1 MKREIDGAKM
11 IKLALKEAAKSKE
24 PRRNTASIYK
34 MCEYYK
40 RPDYYNQI
48 INRITREAEEYPEL
62 LDHISLDPE
71 RLEDILLDET
81 GIFLLSDVLTGY
93 FPDEDIK
100 ALFIHLRAEDKQQQG
115 EYQIL
120 QMLHEQSKKALETL
134 LKDTREKDVP
144 PEQQPGKDYAIEL
157 LTDEIS
163 KRKGIYR
170 AR

>member
-62 LDHISLDPE
+62 LNHISLDPE

-115 EYQIL
+115 NIRYFKCYTSNQ
-120 QMLHEQSKKALETL
+120 KRR
-134 LKDTREKDVP
+134 LKH
-144 PEQQPGKDYAIEL
+144 
-157 LTDEIS
+157 S
-163 KRKGIYR
+163 
-170 AR
+170 